1 MFHALQKVDLRT
13 CYTKQKINL
22 ACPRKVLGEEA
33 GKKIFFTYFSEDLA
47 LPISFIQPVIAY
59 F

>member
-1 MFHALQKVDLRT
+1 MFHALQKVDLRA

-22 ACPRKVLGEEA
+22 ACPHKVLGEEA
-33 GKKIFFTYFSEDLA
+33 GGKKFFMYFSEDLA